1 MLEAKNGK
9 IMNLLMTA
17 KQRQWHTTAAMM
29 MAGMLSVMVFASVA
43 LTNIA
48 TLGLLLLAA
57 FAWRSF
63 AASHETLEPQAKV
76 FLGLVLALC
85 VWDVLSNILAG
96 QALGASLKALMHD
109 MRTIG
114 FVIVLWAVFA
124 QVRVAQTAFWMFAL
138 TVLLFATVNLVF
150 TLIGRVP
157 QGTYFTDHFK
167 GMSHMSHMY
176 GQAIVGLIF
185 VLAQIWLM
193 RPRLMWRVALPIGLL
208 VASLFLASER
218 RTGWLLL
225 AAGLGVWCLLNTK
238 RFFVSKYK
246 WWLLAGALGVLA
258 VVLGSD
264 VVHRRMALAV
274 VEFKQY
280 LALTPQERSA
290 AVFGSVSV
298 RMQYATTAW
307 EAISQN
313 NIWRGVG
320 SIGFESAYQAA
331 ATSMGVS
338 PQSWATYNWG
348 NPHNEYLY
356 MLATKG
362 VIGLFLY
369 LAVFAQACR
378 VAWGKTDEVQRV
390 GLVMFVFLFM
400 LSITTNSM
408 LIDMEEGHFTML
420 ILLVFLAP
428 KSLDLL
434 SENSN
439 NHSY

>member
-1 MLEAKNGK
+1 MNSQMGLEKK
-9 IMNLLMTA
+9 H
-17 KQRQWHTTAAMM
+17 WHTTAAMV
-29 MAGMLSVMVFASVA
+29 MAGVLSMVVFASVA

-48 TLGLLLLAA
+48 TLGLLILAV
-57 FAWRSF
+57 FAWCSF
-63 AASHETLEPQAKV
+63 AVSNETIEPQAKF

-85 VWDVLSNILAG
+85 VWDVLSNVLAG
-96 QALGASLKALMHD
+96 QALAPSLKALMHD

-114 FVIVLWAVFA
+114 FVILLWAVFMH
-124 QVRVAQTAFWMFAL
+124 VRVAQTAFLVLVL
-138 TVLLFATVNLVF
+138 TVLLFATVNLVL

-157 QGTYFTDHFK
+157 QGSYFTDGFM

-193 RPRLMWRVALPIGLL
+193 RPRLMWRVALPIAVL
-208 VASLFLASER
+208 VASLFWASER
-218 RTGWLLL
+218 RTGWVLL
-225 AAGLGVWCLLNTK
+225 AAGLCVWCLLNAK
-238 RFFVSKYK
+238 RFFVGKYK
-246 WWLLAGALGVLA
+246 WWLLGGALVVLA
-258 VVLGSD
+258 VMLGSD

-274 VEFKQY
+274 VEFNQY
-280 LALTPQERSA
+280 MTMTPQERSA
-290 AVFGSVSV
+290 AVFGAVSV
-298 RMQYATTAW
+298 RMQYAATAW
-307 EAISQN
+307 ETIGHN

-320 SIGFESAYQAA
+320 SIGFESAYKAA

-362 VIGLFLY
+362 LIGLLLY

-428 KSLDLL
+428 KSLGLL
-434 SENSN
+434 GEKSKD
-439 NHSY
+439 HSH

>member
-1 MLEAKNGK
+1 
-9 IMNLLMTA
+9 MNPRMMA
-17 KQRQWHTTAAMM
+17 EQKQWLTTATMV
-29 MAGMLSVMVFASVA
+29 MAGMLSVVVFASVA

-57 FAWRSF
+57 FAWYSF
-63 AASHETLEPQAKV
+63 VASHESIDPRAKF

-85 VWDVLSNILAG
+85 VWDVLSNVLAG
-96 QALGASLKALMHD
+96 QTLGSSLKALMHD

-114 FVIVLWAVFA
+114 FVIVLWAVFV
-124 QVRVAQTAFWMFAL
+124 QVRVAQTAFWVFTL
-138 TVLLFATVNLVF
+138 TVLVFATVNLVL

-157 QGTYFTDHFK
+157 QGSYFTDGFM

-193 RPRLMWRVALPIGLL
+193 RPRLMWRIALPIAVL

-218 RTGWLLL
+218 RTGWVLM
-225 AAGLGVWCLLNTK
+225 AAGLCVWCLLNAK
-238 RFFVSKYK
+238 RFFVGKYK
-246 WWLLAGALGVLA
+246 WWLLGGALAVLA
-258 VVLGSD
+258 IVLSSD

-274 VEFKQY
+274 VEFNQY
-280 LALTPQERSA
+280 MAMTPQERSA
-290 AVFGSVSV
+290 AVFGAVSV
-298 RMQYATTAW
+298 RMQYAATAW
-307 EAISQN
+307 ETIRQN
-313 NIWRGVG
+313 NIWIGVG
-320 SIGFESAYQAA
+320 SIGFESAYKAA

-362 VIGLFLY
+362 LIGLLLY
-369 LAVFAQACR
+369 LTVFAQACR

-390 GLVMFVFLFM
+390 GLLMFVFLFM

-420 ILLVFLAP
+420 ILLIFLAP
-428 KSLDLL
+428 KSLDLTEVK
-434 SENSN
+434 SKDDW
-439 NHSY
+439 Y